1 MLRHIEFAK
10 GNRGAAMLVTVLVIL
25 ASSRLPLEAQNRNVI
40 SGVVQNASG
49 EPVEGALVRVR
60 GAELGLTFMVVS
72 QAQGRY
78 STPNLLPGKYTVE
91 GIGGDY
97 QSNPAGPVEVGNG
110 RQAEMDLVLS
120 VARKATPPRKRM
132 TQAD

>member
-1 MLRHIEFAK
+1 
-10 GNRGAAMLVTVLVIL
+10 MLVTVLVIL

-40 SGVVQNASG
+40 SGVVQNASV

-60 GAELGLTFMVVS
+60 GAELGLTFLVVS

-97 QSNPAGPVEVGNG
+97 QSAPANPVEVRGH
-110 RQAEMDLVLS
+110 QQEKVDVQLT
-120 VARKATPPRKRM
+120 VARK
-132 TQAD
+132 